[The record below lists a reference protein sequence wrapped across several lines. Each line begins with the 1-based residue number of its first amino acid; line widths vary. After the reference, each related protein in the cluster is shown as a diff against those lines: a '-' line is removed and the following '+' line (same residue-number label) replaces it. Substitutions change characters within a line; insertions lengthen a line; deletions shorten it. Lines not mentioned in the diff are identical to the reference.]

1 MICCFRVAH
10 TIRPATRVAK
20 TRAQSRLSSSCGAGG
35 VGLGKAARGGG
46 VICWWGG
53 VGGRG
58 GVDRRPGR
66 AGMEGSLCV
75 RKGWRA
81 TFVADGRCSF
91 VATFAAMY
99 LLVPQLNRELRA
111 LLSGR
116 MPLKFIMLSAVSEG
130 VSGRPCTDLGVA
142 IACAACVACIQVGP
156 AGASRERPP
165 RVSAT
170 LVVLWQGSRCSGFT
184 SPAWPTGCSI
194 RRGSCMRQR
203 HPSPSCST

>member
-1 MICCFRVAH
+1 
-10 TIRPATRVAK
+10 
-20 TRAQSRLSSSCGAGG
+20 
-35 VGLGKAARGGG
+35 
-46 VICWWGG
+46 
-53 VGGRG
+53 
-58 GVDRRPGR
+58 
-66 AGMEGSLCV
+66 MEGSLCV

-170 LVVLWQGSRCSGFT
+170 LVGALAGLAVLGFYLA
-184 SPAWPTGCSI
+184 SLAYGLFYQAGVVHAAEASLSQLFNLMLAFLLLKGCGI
-194 RRGSCMRQR
+194 GR
-203 HPSPSCST
+203 HSSVGGAISHQSSVISHEP

>member
-1 MICCFRVAH
+1 M
-10 TIRPATRVAK
+10 
-20 TRAQSRLSSSCGAGG
+20 
-35 VGLGKAARGGG
+35 
-46 VICWWGG
+46 ICWWGG

-170 LVVLWQGSRCSGFT
+170 LVGALAGLAVLGFYLA
-184 SPAWPTGCSI
+184 SLAYGLFYQAGVVHAAEASLSQLFNLMLAFLLLKGCGI
-194 RRGSCMRQR
+194 GR
-203 HPSPSCST
+203 HSSVGGAISHQSSVISHEP